1 MIVGLAVA
9 MVACQGAVG
18 KAGEKGEK
26 GEKGDKGDPGT
37 TGTPGTPGTPGINA
51 LVATGGTATIPVNN
65 DADNADSVGDTPAD
79 WDVSE
84 YFTGGAGELTYKDGG
99 EVNADLT
106 EDGDSYYEV
115 TVSPAGIA
123 SLSVRDISETGAGIQ
138 PGDPDDTEA
147 ALFVRFV
154 VTATDENGI
163 EASKTVVVQRN
174 IAPAVVTGTQIE
186 VTGGVGTQD
195 AANPSEMETVT
206 MVRPNLNEFVV
217 EVDIVASDATDADAA
232 HFTDADPDSVM
243 ITAESSDS
251 SVASVAV
258 DGHKVIVTGHKG
270 TDTDATTETPGPV
283 TITVKAT
290 DARSMTSEGK
300 TFTVAVV
307 AAPKAKSSIG
317 AQTYNVGTE
326 TSLVNNIG
334 EFFDPTVDD
343 NLITAKSSDDTKLE
357 IASTAVSGSNLQGT
371 PKNPGE
377 VTITV
382 TATDAIGQFATQTFQ
397 ATVKRP

>member
-195 AANPSEMETVT
+195 AANPSEDEAET
-206 MVRPNLNEFVV
+206 MVRPNLNQFVV
-217 EVDIVASDATDADAA
+217 ELNVAVTSGGDV

-258 DGHKVIVTGHKG
+258 DGQKVIVTGHTATDADAA
-270 TDTDATTETPGPV
+270 TDTPEMV
-283 TITVKAT
+283 TITLKAT
-290 DARSMTSEGK
+290 DAGDMTSEEK
-300 TFTVAVV
+300 TFDVMVIAG
-307 AAPKAKSSIG
+307 PKAKSSIG
-317 AQTYNVGTE
+317 SQTYDVGDEPTD
-326 TSLVNNIG
+326 LVNNIG
-334 EFFDPTVDD
+334 GFFDPTVPDAM
-343 NLITAKSSDDTKLE
+343 ISAKSSDDTKVE
-357 IASTAVSGSNLQGT
+357 IADPVVANSHLRGTA
-371 PKNPGE
+371 KNTGE